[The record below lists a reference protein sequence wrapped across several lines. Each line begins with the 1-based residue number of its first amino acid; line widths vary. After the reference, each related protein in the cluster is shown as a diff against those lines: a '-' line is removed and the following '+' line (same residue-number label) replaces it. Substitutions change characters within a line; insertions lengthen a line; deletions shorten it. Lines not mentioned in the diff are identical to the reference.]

1 MRMHPPATEDQ
12 IYHGAGWSSPVARQ
26 AHNLKVVGSN
36 PTPATNLRSKKTN
49 NVSNGRQKIAC
60 FQAFISCNMVSNRI
74 ITAQVVTMRFVGKF
88 VGAKLGFKSR
98 ARRPGD

>member
-1 MRMHPPATEDQ
+1 
-12 IYHGAGWSSPVARQ
+12 V
-26 AHNLKVVGSN
+26 KVVGSN
-36 PTPATNLRSKKTN
+36 PTPATKTRSKKTN
-49 NVSNGRQKIAC
+49 NVPNGRHKKAYI
-60 FQAFISCNMVSNRI
+60 QAVISCNMVSNRI

>member
-1 MRMHPPATEDQ
+1 
-12 IYHGAGWSSPVARQ
+12 
-26 AHNLKVVGSN
+26 
-36 PTPATNLRSKKTN
+36 
-49 NVSNGRQKIAC
+49 
-60 FQAFISCNMVSNRI
+60 MVSNRI